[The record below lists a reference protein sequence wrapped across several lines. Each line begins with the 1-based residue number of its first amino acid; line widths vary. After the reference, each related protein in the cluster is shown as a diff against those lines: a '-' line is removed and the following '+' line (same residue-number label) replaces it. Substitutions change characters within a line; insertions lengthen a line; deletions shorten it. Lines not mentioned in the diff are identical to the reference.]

1 MKFLW
6 CDTETT
12 GLKPENSAPFE
23 VAFIFVCSQTI
34 NNQLVKDET
43 SRLYYLNPLDIPGI
57 EYSEETGK
65 VHGYT
70 REAIEQFDPSDIA
83 IKKMNDFLNYC
94 FKFRTEEKMFFCG
107 YNGKFDFEHLVSLF
121 NHRGYNFQKYF
132 NTNLLDVYEQVKRAG
147 AKKVLPYLENRK
159 LTTVAKFLHIDLD
172 NAHDAMGDITA
183 TREVAKSL
191 STKGIPLQ

>member
-1 MKFLW
+1 MKFIW

-34 NNQLVKDET
+34 NNQMVKDET
-43 SRLYYLNPLDIPGI
+43 SRLYFFNPLDIPGI
-57 EYSEETGK
+57 EYNEEAGK

-70 REAIEQFDPSDIA
+70 KEAIEAMEPSESA
-83 IKKMNDFLNYC
+83 VKKMDEFLNYC
-94 FKFRTEEKMFFCG
+94 MKFRTEEKMFFCG
-107 YNGKFDFEHLVSLF
+107 YNGKFDYDHLVSLF
-121 NHRGYNFQKYF
+121 KHKGLDFNKYF
-132 NTNLLDVYEQVKRAG
+132 MPNILDVFEQVKRAG
-147 AKKVLPYLENRK
+147 SRKVLPYLENRK
-159 LTTVAKFLHIDLD
+159 LTTIAKYLHIDLS

-191 STKGIPLQ
+191 SAKGIPLQ